1 MGGPHYDDP
10 PPADHVWTCPKCRK
24 RVVAWISAS
33 YPGAEQRLEESKYHA
48 AVAKHQMEG
57 CPDGQ

>member
-1 MGGPHYDDP
+1 MGGPYNST

-33 YPGAEQRLEESKYHA
+33 YPGDAQRREESKYYA
-48 AVAKHQMEG
+48 DIAKHQMEG
-57 CPDGQ
+57 CADGQ